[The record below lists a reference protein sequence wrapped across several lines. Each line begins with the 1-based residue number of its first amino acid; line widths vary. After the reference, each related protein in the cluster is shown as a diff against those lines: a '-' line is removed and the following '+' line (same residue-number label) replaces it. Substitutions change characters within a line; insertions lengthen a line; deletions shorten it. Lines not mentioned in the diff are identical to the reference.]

1 MRNRIFEATI
11 VGKFL
16 CLTFV
21 GLLALGTSA
30 FAQNSTIFGPN
41 VYVFTPSNSISS
53 INSTLATLAGN
64 GQFSTNR
71 YAVLFEPGTYTG
83 VESEVGFYESI
94 AGLGQ
99 TPSAVN
105 LSQGYLESNELI
117 NGNDTQTF
125 WRSMENLEMTTPGSG
140 TLQWGV
146 SQGASIRRMLINN
159 PVELTDS
166 GCNYSSGGFIA
177 NTKITGQLNS
187 CSQQQWYTRNSSLGS
202 WTGGSWNMV
211 FSGVSGAPAQ
221 SNPFGGGGSS
231 HTVLATTPVSREK
244 PFLYMDSSSNY
255 WVFAPTY
262 GTNTSGIT
270 WGSGGVGSGEA
281 GTSLSISTFL
291 IATPSTSLATINAAL
306 ASGKNLILTPGIYQY
321 SGAINVTNANTVV
334 LGLGYADL
342 VPQSGTPALT
352 VADVDG
358 VQLAGFLIDAGPV
371 NSSVLLQVGVK
382 GAPRVSHATN
392 PTTISDVHFRVGG
405 ATLGTCSEA
414 TEIDSDN
421 VIIDNMWS
429 WRADHGNGGTVGW
442 SLNVCNNGLV
452 VNGDNV
458 LATGLA
464 VEHYEKEQVVWNGEG
479 GETIFYQSEMP
490 YDVPSEGVWMNGSV
504 DGYASYNVAPTVAN
518 HVAYGLG
525 VYSVFDQGV
534 NIIANSGIAAPV
546 AKGVTFHD
554 MVSVTLS
561 GGQINYTIAS
571 NNATVDNGGTTAGAN
586 SYVTSWGGTSGN
598 CGGAPGTPGTPS
610 GSGTSGSTI
619 NVSWSASSEGS
630 NCTLSYNLF
639 RSTAAGFTPSS
650 SNMIASDLTAPSFI
664 DSGLAATTTYYYVI
678 QAVNAAGTSAN
689 SAQGNGTTI
698 TGSGGGTTEEPYGGT
713 PAAIPGTVLAENYDT
728 GGPGVGYS
736 IATVN
741 GSDNGYRSDGVDL
754 ETTSA
759 GGGGNDIGWT
769 AAGQWF
775 RYTVNVATAGT
786 YNVTFTVAS
795 PNAVT
800 DGFHLSNASGAN
812 LTGSVNIPATGG
824 YQTWATVTASVTLPV
839 GEQVLTW
846 NQDNGGYN
854 LYSAAFASSGSGG
867 GSTLTTGV
875 FYNLVNEN
883 SGSCIDDTA
892 SGTANGTAVQQ
903 WACGQGTNST
913 QPNQQWEFLNGTAS
927 GYYYVANANAPTETW
942 NVTGSGTTSGSLL
955 QTWTYAGNPNEE
967 WEAVPL
973 GNGYYNFVGQG
984 SGLCLDTPSASTAN
998 GVQLNI
1004 YTCNG
1009 TAAQAW
1015 KLVLP

>member
-1 MRNRIFEATI
+1 MKNRTFEVTV
-11 VGKFL
+11 VGRIFL
-16 CLTFV
+16 CLIFV
-21 GLLALGTSA
+21 GILSLGTSS
-30 FAQNSTIFGPN
+30 FAQNNTIFGPN

-53 INSTLATLAGN
+53 INSTLGTLAGN
-64 GQFSTNR
+64 SQFSTNR
-71 YAVLFEPGTYTG
+71 YAVLFAPGTYTG

-99 TPSAVN
+99 TPTAVN
-105 LSQGYLESNELI
+105 INQGYLESNETI

-146 SQGASIRRMLINN
+146 SQGASIRRMQINN

-211 FSGVSGAPAQ
+211 FSGVSGAPSQ
-221 SNPFGGGGSS
+221 SNPFGGGGNS
-231 HTVLATTPVSREK
+231 HTVLSTTPVTREK

-255 WVFAPTY
+255 WVFSPAY
-262 GTNTSGIT
+262 ATNTSGIT
-270 WGSGGVGSGEA
+270 WANGGVGSGEA
-281 GTSLSISTFL
+281 GTSLAISTFL

-306 ASGKNLILTPGIYQY
+306 ASGQNLILTPGIYKY

-352 VADVDG
+352 VADVGG

-382 GAPRVSHATN
+382 GATRVSHATN

-405 ATLGTCSEA
+405 ATLGTCTEA

-442 SLNVCNNGLV
+442 GSNVCNTGLV

-464 VEHYEKEQVVWNGEG
+464 VEHYEKEQVIWNGEG

-490 YDVPSEGVWMNGSV
+490 YDVPSQSAWMDGGV
-504 DGYASYNVAPTVAN
+504 DGYASYNVASTVAT

-534 NIIANSGIAAPV
+534 DIIANSGIAAPV
-546 AKGVTFHD
+546 TAGVTFHD
-554 MVSVTLS
+554 MVSVTLAS
-561 GGQINYTIAS
+561 GQINYNIAS
-571 NNATVDNGGTTAGAN
+571 NNGTVDNAGTTAGPN
-586 SYVTSWGGTSGN
+586 SYVTSWGGTG
-598 CGGAPGTPGTPS
+598 
-610 GSGTSGSTI
+610 
-619 NVSWSASSEGS
+619 
-630 NCTLSYNLF
+630 
-639 RSTAAGFTPSS
+639 
-650 SNMIASDLTAPSFI
+650 
-664 DSGLAATTTYYYVI
+664 
-678 QAVNAAGTSAN
+678 
-689 SAQGNGTTI
+689 
-698 TGSGGGTTEEPYGGT
+698 GGGTPEAPFGGT

-728 GGPGVGYS
+728 GGQGAGYNVAS
-736 IATVN
+736 VN
-741 GSDNGYRSDGVDL
+741 GSNNGYRSDGVDL

-759 GGGGNDIGWT
+759 SGGGNDIGWT

-775 RYTVNVATAGT
+775 RFTVNVATAGT
-786 YNVTFTVAS
+786 YTVTFAVAS
-795 PNAVT
+795 PNGVT
-800 DGFHLSNASGAN
+800 DGFHLSNSSGTN
-812 LTGSVNIPATGG
+812 LTGSVNIPVTGG
-824 YQTWATVTASVTLPV
+824 WQTWSTVTASVTLPA
-839 GEQVLTW
+839 GQQVLTW

-854 LYSAAFASSGSGG
+854 VYSAAFASSGGNTG
-867 GSTLTTGV
+867 TTLSTGV
-875 FYNLVNEN
+875 FYNIVNQN
-883 SGSCIDDTA
+883 SGSCIDDTG

-903 WACGQGTNST
+903 WACGGGTNST
-913 QPNQQWEFLNGTAS
+913 QPNQQWEFENGSAS

-942 NVTGSGTTSGSLL
+942 NVTGNGTTSGSLV
-955 QTWTYAGNPNEE
+955 QTWTYSGSSNEE
-967 WEAVPL
+967 WQAVSL
-973 GNGYYNFVGQG
+973 GNGYYKFVGQG
-984 SGLCLDTPSASTAN
+984 SGLCLETPGASTAN
-998 GVQLNI
+998 GVQLDI

-1009 TAAQAW
+1009 TPAQAW
-1015 KLVLP
+1015 KLVAP